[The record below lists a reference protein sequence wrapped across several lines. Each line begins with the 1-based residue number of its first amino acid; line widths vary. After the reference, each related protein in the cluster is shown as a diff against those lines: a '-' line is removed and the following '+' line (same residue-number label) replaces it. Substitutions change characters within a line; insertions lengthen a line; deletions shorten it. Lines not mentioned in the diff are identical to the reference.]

1 MARYSINVLAT
12 QDLNDIANYFAT
24 YNVEAG
30 EKFFQSFNQK
40 WKQLVSFPN
49 NGKNYEEIYPNLK
62 GIPLSGYIIFYRII
76 DDGIE
81 ILRVIS
87 ERRDLPAIFTDS
99 QLWPNPNKN

>member
-1 MARYSINVLAT
+1 MARYLINVLAT

-40 WKQLVSFPN
+40 CKQLVSFPDS
-49 NGKNYEEIYPNLK
+49 GKSYEEIYPNLK
-62 GIPLSGYIIFYRII
+62 GILLSGYIIFYRII

-81 ILRVIS
+81 ILRLIS
-87 ERRDLPAIFTDS
+87 GRRDLPAIFTDS
-99 QLWPNPNKN
+99 QL